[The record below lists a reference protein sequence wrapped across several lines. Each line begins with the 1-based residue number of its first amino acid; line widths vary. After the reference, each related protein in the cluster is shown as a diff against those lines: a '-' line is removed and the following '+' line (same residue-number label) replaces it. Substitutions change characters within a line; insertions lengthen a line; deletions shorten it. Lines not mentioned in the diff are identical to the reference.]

1 MNTRKFERRGLIIT
15 ETLMVLLA
23 VLWAVPIYYLIVTT
37 LKSPAEATASPLA
50 LPSTINLQNYIDAW
64 QKMEFPRAFANTL
77 FITAMSVFL
86 IVLFGSMAGYALAR
100 TSSKLGGRLFL
111 FFLAGLV
118 VPFQMN
124 IVSLYKIV
132 KALHL
137 MNSPFAVIL
146 VDVAVNM
153 PQAVFLFREFAH
165 STVPVELE
173 EAAEIDGCG
182 TMQKFFTIVFPLL
195 KPVMAT
201 VIIIVTLNVWNEFM
215 TPLLFLQSRANDVIL
230 QEVSRNI
237 GQFSTDWTAMFPM
250 MMLGVAPLMI
260 FYLFM
265 QKYIIAGVAAG
276 AVKGLL
282 KMEITDFGKIMVIV
296 PHQDDELLLTAGVL
310 YSAAHAGLNPHVVM
324 VTNGDY
330 GCHDHSV
337 GYARL
342 RETLTGVEMLGVPNE
357 QVTFLGYA
365 DTGMPRAESFLA
377 GLYDETDENKVH
389 PSHCGTETYGLPEK
403 PDFHAQHF
411 GMPAPYTK
419 AGFVQDL
426 KAVLD
431 EIEPDSIITTA
442 LCDTHGDH
450 SGLYQFICD
459 ELRSRREAGKKVPTL
474 YTGIVHSPAG
484 DENWPLRDGVRPLTC
499 PEGLESASTLRW
511 ENRIVLPVPQEMLN
525 EDLAQNLKHR
535 AISCHKTAL
544 KPDAVDFLYSFV
556 KADEVFWKVDL

>member
-124 IVSLYKIV
+124 IVSLYK
-132 KALHL
+132 
-137 MNSPFAVIL
+137 
-146 VDVAVNM
+146 NM
-153 PQAVFLFREFAH
+153 PQAVFLFREFVH

-276 AVKGLL
+276 AVKG
-282 KMEITDFGKIMVIV
+282 
-296 PHQDDELLLTAGVL
+296 
-310 YSAAHAGLNPHVVM
+310 
-324 VTNGDY
+324 
-330 GCHDHSV
+330 
-337 GYARL
+337 
-342 RETLTGVEMLGVPNE
+342 
-357 QVTFLGYA
+357 
-365 DTGMPRAESFLA
+365 
-377 GLYDETDENKVH
+377 
-389 PSHCGTETYGLPEK
+389 
-403 PDFHAQHF
+403 
-411 GMPAPYTK
+411 
-419 AGFVQDL
+419 
-426 KAVLD
+426 
-431 EIEPDSIITTA
+431 
-442 LCDTHGDH
+442 
-450 SGLYQFICD
+450 
-459 ELRSRREAGKKVPTL
+459 
-474 YTGIVHSPAG
+474 
-484 DENWPLRDGVRPLTC
+484 
-499 PEGLESASTLRW
+499 
-511 ENRIVLPVPQEMLN
+511 
-525 EDLAQNLKHR
+525 
-535 AISCHKTAL
+535 
-544 KPDAVDFLYSFV
+544 
-556 KADEVFWKVDL
+556 